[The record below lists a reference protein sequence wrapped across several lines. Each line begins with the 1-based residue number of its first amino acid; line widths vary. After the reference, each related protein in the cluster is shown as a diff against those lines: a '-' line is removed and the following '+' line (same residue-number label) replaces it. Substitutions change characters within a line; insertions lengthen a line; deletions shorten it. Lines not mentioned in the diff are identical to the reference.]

1 MLKELIKFPI
11 LKRIIP
17 SILIRIL
24 KITNK
29 NRGYFKIKDIDMYLD
44 FLDPIDREI
53 ILNKNYETDE
63 FNFTDNLFEKHAI
76 DAFVDIGANCGYY
89 LFALSKNQ
97 THLIGFEPNKEAF
110 QKMVKTLEKNDI
122 LKRKID
128 IYNFGISN
136 QNLSL
141 KMKSLVK
148 FGYIQTGGSQITNQ
162 NTFNQNEVTFNAD
175 FKVGDE
181 VLNFSNKILIFKID
195 VEGHEKNVLQGLIKT
210 LSRNKCIIFIEAWDK
225 NFNDIDTYLSKNNY
239 KLIKEFPKRSNYFY
253 SNFDI

>member
-63 FNFTDNLFEKHAI
+63 FNFTDSLFEKHAI

-89 LFALSKNQ
+89 L
-97 THLIGFEPNKEAF
+97 
-110 QKMVKTLEKNDI
+110 
-122 LKRKID
+122 
-128 IYNFGISN
+128 
-136 QNLSL
+136 
-141 KMKSLVK
+141 
-148 FGYIQTGGSQITNQ
+148 
-162 NTFNQNEVTFNAD
+162 
-175 FKVGDE
+175 
-181 VLNFSNKILIFKID
+181 
-195 VEGHEKNVLQGLIKT
+195 
-210 LSRNKCIIFIEAWDK
+210 
-225 NFNDIDTYLSKNNY
+225 
-239 KLIKEFPKRSNYFY
+239 
-253 SNFDI
+253 

>member
-63 FNFTDNLFEKHAI
+63 FNFTDSLFEKHAI

-128 IYNFGISN
+128 IYNLEDIYKN
-136 QNLSL
+136 DYN
-141 KMKSLVK
+141 KVK
-148 FGYIQTGGSQITNQ
+148 FIYCLSQDIINTIPFITKNL
-162 NTFNQNEVTFNAD
+162 VL
-175 FKVGDE
+175 KVGDRNYT
-181 VLNFSNKILIFKID
+181 LN
-195 VEGHEKNVLQGLIKT
+195 EKN
-210 LSRNKCIIFIEAWDK
+210 K
-225 NFNDIDTYLSKNNY
+225 NRLNEELDWLKYI
-239 KLIKEFPKRSNYFY
+239 R
-253 SNFDI
+253 